1 MDLTNNHYQINIK
14 TVWED
19 NTQIFLNNEED
30 INNFI
35 IEEEN
40 EGKMGIVKDTK
51 MDLNDKKL
59 INLDVKMPEY
69 FGYSINC
76 KGNIEHINTEVS
88 SKLYGDVNYYYI
100 FLGFY
105 QNIRWGV

>member
-1 MDLTNNHYQINIK
+1 M
-14 TVWED
+14 
-19 NTQIFLNNEED
+19 
-30 INNFI
+30 
-35 IEEEN
+35 
-40 EGKMGIVKDTK
+40 
-51 MDLNDKKL
+51 

-76 KGNIEHINTEVS
+76 KGNIEHVNTEVS